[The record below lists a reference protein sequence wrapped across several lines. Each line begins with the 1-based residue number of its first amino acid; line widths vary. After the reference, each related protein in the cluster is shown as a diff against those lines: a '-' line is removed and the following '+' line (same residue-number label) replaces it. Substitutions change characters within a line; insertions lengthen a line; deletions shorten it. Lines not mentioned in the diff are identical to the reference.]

1 MSTMQPSLMYG
12 MPSQNGHSTSTDHPR
27 DWPRPGLWNVHRISK
42 ILLLIVGLQAGLTQ
56 IALGAEAV
64 PPGNRFA
71 EQPAVPGASVR
82 RTKAGKTSFDVKYE
96 KVLDLLRSDKALVG
110 KIKKTAAAYGIAP
123 VHMVGAIVG
132 EHTYNVD
139 AYDSLQ
145 SYYVKAAS
153 YAGNSFRFA
162 YKDESVSEFVARPEF
177 SRCNSFSD
185 SYRLWTCREEVWEA
199 SFRGKTVGEQSYPNN
214 RFSAVFFQPFYAGQT
229 FGLGQIN
236 PLTALMLSDLV
247 SQKSG
252 YEKLDEKDA
261 AGVYKAIMDP
271 DISLAFMA
279 AVIRKSIDD
288 YKQIANVDISNNP
301 GLTATLFNIGG
312 SQQRA
317 RALAAKRASGG
328 ATWPEENYYGWLIND
343 RLDDLQGLL

>member
-1 MSTMQPSLMYG
+1 MSEG
-12 MPSQNGHSTSTDHPR
+12 PR
-27 DWPRPGLWNVHRISK
+27 IVLNITRI
-42 ILLLIVGLQAGLTQ
+42 IVV
-56 IALGAEAV
+56 ALGLSGLAPAV
-64 PPGNRFA
+64 TFAADKVPSGNRNA
-71 EQPAVPGASVR
+71 EQPAIPGASVR

-96 KVLDLLRSDKALVG
+96 KVRDLLRTDSALVG
-110 KIKKTAAAYGIAP
+110 KIKKTASTYGIAP
-123 VHMVGAIVG
+123 IHMVGAIVG

-153 YAGNSFRFA
+153 YAGNSFRFG
-162 YKDESVSEFVARPEF
+162 YKDESISDFVSRSEFTKCTDLP
-177 SRCNSFSD
+177 D
-185 SYRLWTCREEVWEA
+185 SYRLWTCRENVWEDR
-199 SFRGKTVGEQSYPNN
+199 FRGKSVGGVSYPNN

-247 SQKSG
+247 HEKSG
-252 YEKLDEKDA
+252 YRKLDENDA
-261 AGVYKAIMDP
+261 AVVYKAIMDP
-271 DISLAFMA
+271 GISLAFMA

-288 YKQIANVDISNNP
+288 YREIAGVDISGNP

-317 RALAAKRASGG
+317 QILASRRSSG
-328 ATWPEENYYGWLIND
+328 AANWPEENYYGWLIND
-343 RLDDLQGLL
+343 RLEELQSLL